1 MEVNPQLPPLPVPP
15 RLDPETSHVD
25 LSWPTTSEVVAV
37 LVPPALG
44 VPSIPPSPLIQAAGD
59 AEQGALVVTD
69 PLLPAQVSSFCI

>member
-15 RLDPETSHVD
+15 RLDPEMSHVD

-37 LVPPALG
+37 LVPPAL
-44 VPSIPPSPLIQAAGD
+44 GD